1 MTKGTLGKDRTTWIP
16 KVKRTTKCLD
26 VPVTLAIYHADILP
40 LWLISFFF
48 FSSCLYCLCMQSIT
62 ELWDLAQHPFC
73 PGAIYI
79 ELNSLLR
86 ENTRK
91 WPMWVVHCTQCLYG
105 HEFTLIN
112 TRSALSNESGKDMRN
127 WKQKSLCSSC
137 TYSKK
142 QEKAGCCQL
151 SICIYSK
158 WDWIPLK
165 IWVLFVTAFLTG
177 GGWSCTKVRQRVFER
192 SFPLMCWIVL
202 LMRLTDTHRDL
213 EYQKQVTEVC
223 KTDLTFFQYIWK
235 ENLFKAEVRHWG
247 QPICYPKG

>member
-1 MTKGTLGKDRTTWIP
+1 
-16 KVKRTTKCLD
+16 
-26 VPVTLAIYHADILP
+26 
-40 LWLISFFF
+40 
-48 FSSCLYCLCMQSIT
+48 
-62 ELWDLAQHPFC
+62 
-73 PGAIYI
+73 
-79 ELNSLLR
+79 
-86 ENTRK
+86 
-91 WPMWVVHCTQCLYG
+91 MWVVHCTQCLYG

-192 SFPLMCWIVL
+192 SFPLMYWIVL

-235 ENLFKAEVRHWG
+235 ENLFKTEVRHWG
-247 QPICYPKG
+247 QPICYPKGWWMLHEQRVKGTACQMRASWICESLFVLAGCVWVARCNIWLWI